1 LQKKDLRLPHSS
13 DQSRQ
18 ALVGDIGR
26 TSVRLGLT
34 DESGSLCPDSVRSY
48 DVARDA
54 SIPNIIGRFA
64 GDAGLRS
71 FPRRCAIAISGVPR
85 GDAIPVTNSR
95 IILSRPE
102 LTKLLG
108 TPPLILNDFAAN
120 SWAISSESC
129 SGRVEAL
136 NGTVVTPYQ
145 PGSYCVIGVGSGL
158 GVALLTRDQF
168 GVVNVI
174 PSEAGHMGFMAG
186 MPEADA
192 ILALVLAQRGHVSA
206 EALLSKPG
214 LIATYQ
220 ALAKIRGIGVLCVP
234 DLLKPNAAKNDPL
247 AAEAQQV
254 FAQALWHFAGNMV
267 LAYGAWDGVILT
279 GSVVAALRPALR
291 RLDAAHAF
299 VVAGPYRDRLRD
311 VPRSTVSFEYAELEG
326 AAVALTHE
334 DERLAQQASAP
345 LVLDAARRRARKGGP
360 RRLSVVSA

>member
-1 LQKKDLRLPHSS
+1 MPHPS

-34 DESGSLCPDSVRSY
+34 DETGSLCPDSVRSY

-95 IILSRPE
+95 IILSRPD

-108 TPPLILNDFAAN
+108 APPLILNDFAAN
-120 SWAISSESC
+120 SWAIGSESC

-158 GVALLTRDQF
+158 GVALLTRDRF

-174 PSEAGHMGFMAG
+174 STSTA
-186 MPEADA
+186 
-192 ILALVLAQRGHVSA
+192 RS
-206 EALLSKPG
+206 S
-214 LIATYQ
+214 
-220 ALAKIRGIGVLCVP
+220 
-234 DLLKPNAAKNDPL
+234 
-247 AAEAQQV
+247 
-254 FAQALWHFAGNMV
+254 
-267 LAYGAWDGVILT
+267 LT
-279 GSVVAALRPALR
+279 
-291 RLDAAHAF
+291 
-299 VVAGPYRDRLRD
+299 
-311 VPRSTVSFEYAELEG
+311 STL
-326 AAVALTHE
+326 
-334 DERLAQQASAP
+334 
-345 LVLDAARRRARKGGP
+345 
-360 RRLSVVSA
+360 